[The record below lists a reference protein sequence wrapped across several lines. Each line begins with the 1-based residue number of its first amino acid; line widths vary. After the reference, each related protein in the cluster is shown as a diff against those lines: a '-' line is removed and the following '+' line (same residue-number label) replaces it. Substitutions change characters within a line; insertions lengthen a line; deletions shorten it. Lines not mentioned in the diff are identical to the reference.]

1 MTAEKAIHFAIFV
14 FMLIGLSS
22 LSAWVAYTYLNDNL
36 ILEIAGMALSWG
48 TILLVLYASFSRAGW
63 DWWSEKQL

>member
-48 TILLVLYASFSRAGW
+48 TILLVLYASFSKAGW
-63 DWWSEKQL
+63 DWWSRK